1 MQAAPTVESLTLLVV
16 TQSTEEEKSMA
27 SKF

>member
-1 MQAAPTVESLTLLVV
+1 MQAAPTVESLTLLDI

-27 SKF
+27 SKS